1 MSLITAVQTG
11 LIFGAALSAFLSIL
25 VAVTLRINPEMWLQD
40 YPAEVKAVYGPPRRP
55 ETKRQQTVA
64 AIIMFGS
71 IFVALVGAVL
81 RLNTLGDPGFGAV
94 TVTFLTLMMTFNVV
108 DLLLLDWLWMETIK
122 PRFVILPGMEALLA
136 KRRYGFHFVGFLKGT
151 AGILVAS
158 PLLALIGW
166 GLLALAG

>member
-11 LIFGAALSAFLSIL
+11 LVFGGILSVALAIIIG
-25 VAVTLRINPEMWLQD
+25 VTLRINPEMWLQD

-55 ETKRQQTVA
+55 ETKRQQRVA

-81 RLNTLGDPGFGAV
+81 RLNALGDAGFWVITAA
-94 TVTFLTLMMTFNVV
+94 FLTMMMTFNLI
-108 DLLLLDWLWMETIK
+108 DLVLIDWLWMETIK
-122 PRFVILPGMEALLA
+122 PKFVMLPGTEALLE
-136 KRRYGFHFVGFLKGT
+136 KRYYGFHFVGFLKGT
-151 AGILVAS
+151 AGILIAS

-166 GLLALAG
+166 GALALAA